1 MVKKIVVSWC
11 VVLAFLSA
19 DPVQV
24 NKAITNADLIKEIRD
39 LKKIISAQN
48 TEINNLRKVQEV
60 LSGQLGDM
68 RKDILSTRDYCISL
82 RPYIYELALGD
93 NQNMKACAIQSFNG

>member
-1 MVKKIVVSWC
+1 MVKKIVLSWC
-11 VVLAFLSA
+11 VALAFLSA
-19 DPVQV
+19 DSAQA
-24 NKAITNADLIKEIRD
+24 NKTITNADLIKEIRD
-39 LKKIISAQN
+39 LKKIINAQN

-82 RPYIYELALGD
+82 RPYIY
-93 NQNMKACAIQSFNG
+93 NWR

>member
-1 MVKKIVVSWC
+1 MKKIVVIWC
-11 VVLAFLSA
+11 VALAFLSA
-19 DPVQV
+19 DPAQADKV
-24 NKAITNADLIKEIRD
+24 ITNADLIKEIRD
-39 LKKIISAQN
+39 LKKIISTQN

-82 RPYIYELALGD
+82 RPYIY
-93 NQNMKACAIQSFNG
+93 NWR

>member
-11 VVLAFLSA
+11 VALGFLSA
-19 DPVQV
+19 DPAQA
-24 NKAITNADLIKEIRD
+24 NKAISNADLIKEIRD
-39 LKKIISAQN
+39 LKKIISTQN
-48 TEINNLRKVQEV
+48 TEINQLRKVQEV

-82 RPYIYELALGD
+82 RPYIY
-93 NQNMKACAIQSFNG
+93 NWR

>member
-1 MVKKIVVSWC
+1 MVKKVVVSLC
-11 VVLAFLSA
+11 VALGFLSA
-19 DPVQV
+19 DPAQA

-39 LKKIISAQN
+39 LKKIINAQN

-82 RPYIYELALGD
+82 RPYIY
-93 NQNMKACAIQSFNG
+93 NWR

>member
-11 VVLAFLSA
+11 VALAFLNA
-19 DPVQV
+19 DSTQA

-39 LKKIISAQN
+39 LKKIINAQN

-60 LSGQLGDM
+60 LSRQLGDM

-82 RPYIYELALGD
+82 RPYIY
-93 NQNMKACAIQSFNG
+93 NWR

>member
-1 MVKKIVVSWC
+1 MAECWERIKRRVVVKKVVVSLC
-11 VVLAFLSA
+11 VALGFLSA
-19 DPVQV
+19 DPVQA
-24 NKAITNADLIKEIRD
+24 NKAISNADLIKEIRD

-48 TEINNLRKVQEV
+48 TEINNLRRVQEV

-82 RPYIYELALGD
+82 RPYIY
-93 NQNMKACAIQSFNG
+93 NWR

>member
-1 MVKKIVVSWC
+1 MKKIVVSWC
-11 VVLAFLSA
+11 VALAFLSA
-19 DPVQV
+19 DSAQV

-39 LKKIISAQN
+39 LKKIISTQN

-60 LSGQLGDM
+60 LSRQLGDM

-82 RPYIYELALGD
+82 RPYIY
-93 NQNMKACAIQSFNG
+93 NWR

>member
-1 MVKKIVVSWC
+1 MVKKIVVGWC
-11 VVLAFLSA
+11 VALAFLSA
-19 DPVQV
+19 DPAQA
-24 NKAITNADLIKEIRD
+24 NKAISNADLIKEIKD
-39 LKKIISAQN
+39 LKKIISTQN

-82 RPYIYELALGD
+82 RPYIY
-93 NQNMKACAIQSFNG
+93 NWR

>member
-19 DPVQV
+19 DPTQA
-24 NKAITNADLIKEIRD
+24 NEAISNADLIKEIRD
-39 LKKIISAQN
+39 LKKIISTQN
-48 TEINNLRKVQEV
+48 TEINQLRKVQEV

-82 RPYIYELALGD
+82 RPYIY
-93 NQNMKACAIQSFNG
+93 NWR

>member
-1 MVKKIVVSWC
+1 MKKIVLSWC
-11 VVLAFLSA
+11 VALAFLSA
-19 DPVQV
+19 DSVQV

-48 TEINNLRKVQEV
+48 TEINNLRRVQEV

-68 RKDILSTRDYCISL
+68 RKDILNTRDYCISL
-82 RPYIYELALGD
+82 RPYIY
-93 NQNMKACAIQSFNG
+93 NWR

>member
-11 VVLAFLSA
+11 VALAFLSA
-19 DPVQV
+19 DSVQT

-39 LKKIISAQN
+39 LKKIINAQN
-48 TEINNLRKVQEV
+48 TEISNLRKVQEV

-82 RPYIYELALGD
+82 RPYIY
-93 NQNMKACAIQSFNG
+93 NWR

>member
-11 VVLAFLSA
+11 LALAFLSA
-19 DPVQV
+19 DPAQV
-24 NKAITNADLIKEIRD
+24 NNKAITNADLIKEIRD
-39 LKKIISAQN
+39 LKKIINAQN

-82 RPYIYELALGD
+82 RPYIY
-93 NQNMKACAIQSFNG
+93 NWH

>member
-1 MVKKIVVSWC
+1 MVVKKIVVSWC
-11 VVLAFLSA
+11 VALVFLSA
-19 DPVQV
+19 DPAQA

-39 LKKIISAQN
+39 LKKIINAQN

-82 RPYIYELALGD
+82 RPYIY
-93 NQNMKACAIQSFNG
+93 NWR

>member
-1 MVKKIVVSWC
+1 MKKIVVSLC
-11 VVLAFLSA
+11 VALGFLSA
-19 DPVQV
+19 DPVQAD
-24 NKAITNADLIKEIRD
+24 KAISNADLIKEIRD
-39 LKKIISAQN
+39 LKKVISAQN

-82 RPYIYELALGD
+82 RPYIY
-93 NQNMKACAIQSFNG
+93 NWR

>member
-11 VVLAFLSA
+11 VALAFLSA
-19 DPVQV
+19 DSAQD

-82 RPYIYELALGD
+82 RPYIY
-93 NQNMKACAIQSFNG
+93 NWR

>member
-1 MVKKIVVSWC
+1 MAVKKIVVSWC
-11 VVLAFLSA
+11 VALAFLSA
-19 DPVQV
+19 DSTQT
-24 NKAITNADLIKEIRD
+24 NKAISNADLIKEIRD

-82 RPYIYELALGD
+82 RPYIY
-93 NQNMKACAIQSFNG
+93 NWR

>member
-1 MVKKIVVSWC
+1 MKKIVVSWC
-11 VVLAFLSA
+11 VTLAFLSA

-39 LKKIISAQN
+39 LKKIISTQN

-82 RPYIYELALGD
+82 RPYIY
-93 NQNMKACAIQSFNG
+93 NWR

>member
-1 MVKKIVVSWC
+1 MVKKIVVSCC
-11 VVLAFLSA
+11 VALAFLSA
-19 DPVQV
+19 DSAQV

-82 RPYIYELALGD
+82 RPYIY
-93 NQNMKACAIQSFNG
+93 NWR

>member
-1 MVKKIVVSWC
+1 MKKIVASWC
-11 VVLAFLSA
+11 AALAFLSA
-19 DPVQV
+19 DPAQA
-24 NKAITNADLIKEIRD
+24 NKAISNADLINEIRD
-39 LKKIISAQN
+39 LKKVISVQN

-82 RPYIYELALGD
+82 RPYIY
-93 NQNMKACAIQSFNG
+93 NWR

>member
-1 MVKKIVVSWC
+1 MKKIVMSWC
-11 VVLAFLSA
+11 AALVFLSA
-19 DPVQV
+19 DPAQA
-24 NKAITNADLIKEIRD
+24 NKAISNADLIKEIRD

-82 RPYIYELALGD
+82 RPYIY
-93 NQNMKACAIQSFNG
+93 NWR

>member
-11 VVLAFLSA
+11 VALAFLSA
-19 DPVQV
+19 DSVQV

-68 RKDILSTRDYCISL
+68 RKDILNTRDYCISL
-82 RPYIYELALGD
+82 RPYIY
-93 NQNMKACAIQSFNG
+93 NWR

>member
-1 MVKKIVVSWC
+1 MKKIVVSWC
-11 VVLAFLSA
+11 VALAFLSA
-19 DPVQV
+19 DSMQA
-24 NKAITNADLIKEIRD
+24 NKTITNADLIKEIRD
-39 LKKIISAQN
+39 LKKIINAQN

-82 RPYIYELALGD
+82 RPYIY
-93 NQNMKACAIQSFNG
+93 NWR